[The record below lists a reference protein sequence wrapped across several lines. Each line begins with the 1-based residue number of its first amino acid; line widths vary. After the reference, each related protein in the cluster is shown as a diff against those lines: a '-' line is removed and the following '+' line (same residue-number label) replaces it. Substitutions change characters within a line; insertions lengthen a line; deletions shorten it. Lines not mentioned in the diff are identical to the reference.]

1 MYCSGS
7 RAARLPQKAVGL
19 EDDRDPGA
27 VHKAHPR
34 QVEHA
39 AARQIFLHG
48 VLDAGHDRLRRRM
61 IEFAH
66 QPQRQAAAVIMRYD
80 PHLLVPPILKEKHRI
95 RPKPYTVLL

>member
-1 MYCSGS
+1 
-7 RAARLPQKAVGL
+7 
-19 EDDRDPGA
+19 
-27 VHKAHPR
+27 
-34 QVEHA
+34 
-39 AARQIFLHG
+39 
-48 VLDAGHDRLRRRM
+48 M